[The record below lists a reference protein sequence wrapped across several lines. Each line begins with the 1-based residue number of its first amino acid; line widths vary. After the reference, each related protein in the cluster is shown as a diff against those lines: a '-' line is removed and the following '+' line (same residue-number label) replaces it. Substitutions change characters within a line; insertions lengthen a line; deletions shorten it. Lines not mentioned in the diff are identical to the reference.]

1 MLKLSL
7 DRDYK
12 AAIYLRLSKEDGDF
26 SFSGEKLESDSISN
40 QRLLIMEYLKK
51 HPEITVVREYCDD
64 GFTGA
69 NFERPDFNKMM
80 DAVRAGEIDCIVVK
94 DLSRFGR
101 EYIGSGEYIQK
112 VFPRLGIRFIAIN
125 DHYDN
130 AQPGAADNELVLP
143 FKNLMNDSY
152 CRDISIKVR
161 SNLEAK
167 RRNGQFVGT
176 RVVFGYMRSPDNKNQ
191 LVIDPEAAPVVQDI
205 FKWKVEGLSPAQ
217 IADQL
222 NTANVPSPIEY
233 KKAKGSKQRTCFQ
246 TKQVALWSAVAIY
259 RILKNEIYTG
269 TLVQG
274 KTTSPNHKVKKTV
287 TKPSNE
293 WSRTEN
299 AHDPIIAPAQFDL
312 VQRLM
317 QDDTRSPVG
326 TKGVH
331 PFSGKIFCADCGS
344 PMVRRVT
351 RTGGHEYAYFICGG
365 NKNDKNSC
373 SSHSIKESVVYDTV
387 LAVVQGHI
395 AAAMDMAVAMTQI
408 DSLAWENRELEKINA
423 KIAFQ
428 EEIIDKNRRLKTGA
442 YEDFKSDFISR
453 EEYKIYTARFDQQ
466 IAEATDTIM
475 SLTGERNSVMGGL
488 AEQQG
493 WLSQFKE
500 YENIQELTRRA
511 VVNLVE
517 YVRISKDK
525 EIEVRLL
532 HGDRF
537 ASIVDFLNEQKEKEA
552 AKKIIHLTKEAV

>member
-40 QRLLIMEYLKK
+40 QRLLIMDYLKQ
-51 HPEITVVREYCDD
+51 HPEITVVKEYCDD

-112 VFPRLGIRFIAIN
+112 IFPRLGIRFIAIN

-167 RRNGQFVGT
+167 RRSGQFVGT
-176 RVVFGYMRSPDNKNQ
+176 RVVFGYMR
-191 LVIDPEAAPVVQDI
+191 
-205 FKWKVEGLSPAQ
+205 SPAQ

-287 TKPSNE
+287 AKPPNE

-299 AHDPIIAPAQFDL
+299 AHDPIIAPSQFDL

-326 TKGVH
+326 AKGVH

-395 AAAMDMAVAMTQI
+395 AAAMDMADALTQI
-408 DSLAWENRELEKINA
+408 DNLAWENRELEKINA

-453 EEYKIYTARFDQQ
+453 DEYKIYTARFDQQ
-466 IAEATDTIM
+466 IAEATETIM

-493 WLSQFKE
+493 WLAQFKE
-500 YENIQELTRRA
+500 YKNIQELTRRA
-511 VVNLVE
+511 VVSLIE
-517 YVRISKDK
+517 YVRVNEDK
-525 EIEVRLL
+525 EIEVRLM

-537 ASIVDFLNEQKEKEA
+537 ASIVDFLSEQKEKEA
-552 AKKIIHLTKEAV
+552 AKRIIHLTREAV

>member
-517 YVRISKDK
+517 YVRISEDK

>member
-331 PFSGKIFCADCGS
+331 PFSGKIFCVDCGS

-517 YVRISKDK
+517 YVRISEDK